1 MENKTHPINWKQSI
15 RRSFFSGILV
25 LVPLIVTGFV
35 LYKLFEFTD
44 SLLQPVLTRS
54 LHLYVPG
61 LGILVTVCLIFLV
74 GLLARNI
81 LAQKTIRLGEKVLV
95 HIPLAGSIYGS
106 IKQILSTFARE
117 EENESKPVVLVPWP
131 SEGLWALGFLNGKT
145 RIDDKS
151 FGLVLVLS
159 SINPTTG
166 LLTVVPTERIL
177 LADLPVEDAM
187 KLIISGGIVTPKQ
200 VATRPL
206 IGHRESHPPLRADSS
221 TSPTSSGD

>member
-54 LHLYVPG
+54 LNLYVPG
-61 LGILVTVCLIFLV
+61 LGILVTVCLIFVV

-117 EENESKPVVLVPWP
+117 EESESKPVVLVPWP
-131 SEGLWALGFLNGKT
+131 SEELWALGFLNGKT
-145 RIDDKS
+145 RIDDQS
-151 FGLVLVLS
+151 FGLVLILS

-166 LLTVVPTERIL
+166 LLTVVPAERIL
-177 LADLPVEDAM
+177 LADLPVEEAM
-187 KLIISGGIVTPKQ
+187 KLIISGGIVTPKH

-221 TSPTSSGD
+221 TSPTSAGD